1 MIDPLCVSGER
12 SGEKEVDDSLLRDTG
27 GGGDEAVGE
36 AKRKEVA
43 SLLAMAG
50 DRWRWGVI
58 FATPSCS
65 RGNSS
70 SRSVF
75 HLLYMQHIP

>member
-12 SGEKEVDDSLLRDTG
+12 SGEKEIDDSLLRDTG
-27 GGGDEAVGE
+27 EAAVGE
-36 AKRKEVA
+36 ARRKEVA

>member
-12 SGEKEVDDSLLRDTG
+12 SDEKEVDDSLLRDPG
-27 GGGDEAVGE
+27 EAAVGE
-36 AKRKEVA
+36 ARRKEVA
-43 SLLAMAG
+43 SLLAIAG
-50 DRWRWGVI
+50 DRWRW
-58 FATPSCS
+58 ALSSLTPSCS